1 MKYLFCLGSATSY
14 LILWNFWPANIRRL
28 ACFLCVTAHFVLPVI
43 YFLSRYLSYQW
54 IVQIMYVCISRDCIQ
69 TRNMEIH
76 RADPARPISGNGEWK
91 LSREYWTR
99 SFCPAILK
107 TRIIEPLFPFFSLI
121 RRKIWTWLTSK
132 QPLLSPAQGALSI
145 AEVSL
150 FCACMPLIRSINSRW
165 GPPEC

>member
-1 MKYLFCLGSATSY
+1 MEFMTSQHPSPGLLPLCDCPLCATSNIFSIWVS
-14 LILWNFWPANIRRL
+14 LIPMNRSDNVCMYITWLHTNTEYGNTSRRPR
-28 ACFLCVTAHFVLPVI
+28 ASHI
-43 YFLSRYLSYQW
+43 GQW
-54 IVQIMYVCISRDCIQ
+54 RVETKS
-69 TRNMEIH
+69 
-76 RADPARPISGNGEWK
+76 
-91 LSREYWTR
+91 EYWTR

-132 QPLLSPAQGALSI
+132 RPLLSPAQGALSI